1 VAVAVGNSMPV
12 TSLAQRPGPS
22 VDMVQQHTAASGVR
36 RDELLVSSSHGTASR
51 LSPRRTNEEC
61 VVDIPDASD
70 AMLCPVPSEFGMVS
84 FDIERIWG
92 GFGTGPWLTEQ
103 LGMKLYRAGT
113 DELVLSAKR
122 RGADYLISTFAD
134 NPRNANHFAVL
145 RSNVTRTEFRL
156 LGLPRGAEKAH
167 EKGAKGKAAWNG
179 YSNGVPPVELAAIT
193 YERNLRGDCPRKL
206 TVVTRGFDEK
216 GRRVHTPTPTSSS
229 DASGLLEALRAGRWQ
244 GLNTFA
250 TKAPRWNPV
259 QGRYEGSFTDRVKQA
274 SVRNFQLVLPAKSG
288 EEVLLQFGKSRKHR
302 YSLDC
307 IAPLAPVEAFAAAIT
322 SFEAWGLYT

>member
-1 VAVAVGNSMPV
+1 M
-12 TSLAQRPGPS
+12 
-22 VDMVQQHTAASGVR
+22 DMMQQHTAASGVR

-167 EKGAKGKAAWNG
+167 EKGAKGKAAW
-179 YSNGVPPVELAAIT
+179 ST
-193 YERNLRGDCPRKL
+193 PR
-206 TVVTRGFDEK
+206 
-216 GRRVHTPTPTSSS
+216 
-229 DASGLLEALRAGRWQ
+229 
-244 GLNTFA
+244 
-250 TKAPRWNPV
+250 
-259 QGRYEGSFTDRVKQA
+259 
-274 SVRNFQLVLPAKSG
+274 
-288 EEVLLQFGKSRKHR
+288 SR
-302 YSLDC
+302 
-307 IAPLAPVEAFAAAIT
+307 I
-322 SFEAWGLYT
+322 